1 MNLLIRHALR
11 ILICL
16 TLAFNGLVQAD
27 VRLPC
32 PMNEGNTMQHDA
44 MECCAEQMDMA
55 EKFCKSGL
63 ECQANS
69 IMVQVLSFKS
79 PANFAHQPVVSA
91 QTDFIASTAPDSVW
105 RPPRA

>member
-11 ILICL
+11 IMICL
-16 TLAFNGLVQAD
+16 TLAFNGVVQAQMR
-27 VRLPC
+27 VPC
-32 PMNEGNTMQHDA
+32 PMGNTNSAQHQA
-44 MECCAEQMDMA
+44 MECCAEQMSIA

-69 IMVQVLSFKS
+69 IMVQVLSIK
-79 PANFAHQPVVSA
+79 PPVNFAHQPPILA
-91 QTDFIASTAPDSVW
+91 QNNFIASTSPDSVW

>member
-11 ILICL
+11 IMICL

-32 PMNEGNTMQHDA
+32 PMGNSSSAQHDA
-44 MECCAEQMDMA
+44 MECCAEQMNIA

-69 IMVQVLSFKS
+69 VTVQVLSIKS
-79 PANFAHQPVVSA
+79 PANFAHQAPVLA
-91 QTDFIASTAPDSVW
+91 PNDFIASSSPDSVW